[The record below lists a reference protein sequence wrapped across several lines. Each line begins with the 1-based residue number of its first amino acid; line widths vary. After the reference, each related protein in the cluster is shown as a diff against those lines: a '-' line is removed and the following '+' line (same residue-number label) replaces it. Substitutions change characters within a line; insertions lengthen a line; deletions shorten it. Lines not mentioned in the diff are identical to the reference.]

1 MDLPTDISL
10 LALGLP
16 EDTEAVLT
24 DAELRE
30 LAERVRGNADPL
42 LRRLLLGYLT
52 IRRVTADV
60 VDGIA
65 TRDGGQVIA
74 SSALFRRARILSA
87 PVK

>member
-1 MDLPTDISL
+1 MDLSADVSSP
-10 LALGLP
+10 ALGLP
-16 EDTEAVLT
+16 DDAEAVLT

-30 LAERVRGNADPL
+30 LAQRVRENADPL

-74 SSALFRRARILSA
+74 NSALFRRARFLSA